1 MKQRRE
7 IGEHDAARV
16 PLSKQQIQMLFHI
29 HRSSPRLFNVV
40 SCCPSFF
47 FAFRLRTVM
56 TGCFVR
62 LDKDQ
67 ANIIVASS
75 SPMIDYRS
83 RDIHTAPVNGSNHTM
98 STNDEH
104 LLRPRSSKAI
114 VSPRAQRVQR
124 NTGMLI
130 TFLLFDA
137 K

>member
-1 MKQRRE
+1 MQQFNDETTEKNSVGTMRR
-7 IGEHDAARV
+7 V
-16 PLSKQQIQMLFHI
+16 LSKQQIQMLFHI
-29 HRSSPRLFNVV
+29 HRSSAHLFNVI
-40 SCCPSFF
+40 SFCLS

-56 TGCFVR
+56 TGCFVY
-62 LDKDQ
+62 KNQ
-67 ANIIVASS
+67 VNIIVASSS

-83 RDIHTAPVNGSNHTM
+83 SDIHTPVNSSNHMT
-98 STNDEH
+98 STNDQH
-104 LLRPRSSKAI
+104 LLRPQSLKAI